1 MLIEMPRHTEIFGS
15 VKIHELQRV
24 LKLDSGGFEN
34 PRAKDISFEEIKD
47 VFRHLAIVIPV
58 KDEKIHL
65 LDGVLRAIPFDCSV
79 IVVSNSGRDAP
90 DTYKMEK
97 DVITKLHEFSQQEIL
112 IIHQKDPELGFA
124 FYEAGYDHLLDKD
137 GLVRDGKS
145 EGMIIGMMLAKSLGK
160 DFIGFADADNYIP
173 SSVREYVLD
182 YAAGFCMSESPYS
195 MVRLHWRY
203 KPKVVEDKLYFKK
216 WGRVSET
223 TNKYLNLLLSTCT
236 GFETG
241 VVITGNAGEHA
252 LTTKLADI
260 MNYSTGYSV
269 EPYHFVYL
277 FDEFGL
283 KTEDIA
289 YPDAVSAGIEIFQIE
304 TLNPHIH
311 EEKGEE
317 HINNM
322 LLGSLRTVYH
332 SKLCNDYVRLKV
344 LEELGDILE
353 LEKPKKNIIMPP
365 IGGIDTSKFTKML
378 ESNSETFVRFEQGAI
393 VREIEKEQYLKGEAF
408 QIST

>member
-1 MLIEMPRHTEIFGS
+1 MLIEMPRRTEIFGS

-24 LKLDSGGFEN
+24 LKIDSGGFEN
-34 PRAKDISFEEIKD
+34 PRAKDILFEEIKN
-47 VFRHLAIVIPV
+47 VLRRLAIIIPV

-65 LDGVLRAIPFDCSV
+65 LDGVLRAIPFDCSI
-79 IVVSNSGRDAP
+79 IVVSNSGRETP
-90 DTYKMEK
+90 DTYKMEQ
-97 DVITKLHEFSQQEIL
+97 DVVKNLHDLTQQEML

-124 FYEAGYDHLLDKD
+124 FYDAGYDHLLDKD
-137 GLVRDGKS
+137 GLVRDGKA
-145 EGMIIGMMLAKSLGK
+145 EGMIIGMLLAKSLGK

-173 SSVREYVLD
+173 GSVREYVID

-203 KPKVVEDKLYFKK
+203 KPKVVEDRLYFKK

-223 TNKYLNLLLSTCT
+223 TNKYLNLLISTRT
-236 GFETG
+236 GFETR
-241 VVITGNAGEHA
+241 VVVTGNAGEHA

-260 MNYSTGYSV
+260 LSYSTGYSI

-277 FDEFGL
+277 FDRFGMGAE
-283 KTEDIA
+283 TITNT
-289 YPDAVSAGIEIFQIE
+289 DADAANAGIEVFQIE

-317 HINNM
+317 HVNNM
-322 LLGSLRTVYH
+322 MLGSLQTVYH
-332 SKLCNDYVRLKV
+332 SKLCNDYVKSKV

-353 LEKPKKNIIMPP
+353 WGKPKENIIMPS
-365 IGGIDTSKFTKML
+365 IRKIDIHNFVKML
-378 ESNSETFVRFEQGAI
+378 ESNADTFARFERGAI
-393 VREIEKEQYLKGEAF
+393 ESEGEKTEYLKGESF
-408 QIST
+408 L